1 VFYSF
6 FQDFVHNESGQG
18 INEYAAIMAFIALM
32 IMLAFSVANGELA
45 TSLSSA
51 FSNVVSQFDRLNGYT
66 TT

>member
-1 VFYSF
+1 MLYTF
-6 FQDFVHNESGQG
+6 FQDLSADESGQG

-51 FSNVVSQFDRLNGYT
+51 FSGAVSQMNRLNSYST
-66 TT
+66 T